1 MKNTSITTELNSRK
15 WTNQEMYSN
24 AVIRSLLV
32 ILTLQLSGYGFI
44 GCWIL
49 MDIGM
54 LISILSIPC
63 ISLMVLGL
71 WLSKK
76 LVL

>member
-24 AVIRSLLV
+24 AVVRSLLV
-32 ILTLQLSGYGFI
+32 ILALQLSGYGFI

-54 LISILSIPC
+54 IISVLSIPW
-63 ISLMVLGL
+63 ISLIVLGL